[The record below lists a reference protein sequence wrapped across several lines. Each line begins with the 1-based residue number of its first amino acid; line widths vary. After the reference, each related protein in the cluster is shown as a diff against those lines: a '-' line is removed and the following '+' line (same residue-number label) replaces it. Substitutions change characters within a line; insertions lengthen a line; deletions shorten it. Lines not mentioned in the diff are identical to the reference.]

1 MNRLRNLFASP
12 DVRKRLLFTLI
23 LLAVY
28 RLGVHVSVPGV
39 NAENLA
45 SALRRGAGG
54 LFDVVDL
61 FSGGAFKKFSVFAL
75 GIAPYIT
82 ASIVLQLMGAV
93 VPYLENLQKK
103 EGEAGRQKINQWTRY
118 LTVGLAFVQGMG
130 IATLA
135 QSQNSPGLEVVTT
148 AISPTAFRFLAAFT
162 LTVGTMFVMWIG
174 EQITERGIG
183 NGISLLIF
191 AGIVAGLPQGVTT
204 LTVLITKSLTNAPNV
219 PPPGIFILLIAAMI
233 VVLLAVVLVENA
245 YRRIPI
251 HYARRADS
259 AGMSSQRSSYMP
271 LKVNTAGVM
280 PVIFA
285 SSVIFF
291 PATIATFFKWEWLQK
306 FASYVN
312 PQTHFWIYTPV
323 FVAVVVFFAFFYTS
337 IVFNPDETAEN
348 MKRSGGYIPGIRP
361 GKETS
366 IFMDSILSKLTFVG
380 AIYLA
385 LVSLVPLLITNNIQG
400 LNFYFGGTSLLIVVG
415 VAMDSAAQLESH
427 LVMRRYDGFLE
438 KGRIRGRSTR
448 KGEA

>member
-1 MNRLRNLFASP
+1 MNRLKNLFAVP
-12 DVRKRLLFTLI
+12 ELRKRVLFTLI
-23 LLAVY
+23 LLVIY

-39 NAENLA
+39 NAENLQA
-45 SALRRGAGG
+45 ALRRGGGG

-93 VPYLENLQKK
+93 VPYLDNLQKK
-103 EGEAGRQKINQWTRY
+103 EGEAGRQKINEWTRY
-118 LTVGLAFVQGMG
+118 LTVGLAFIQGFG
-130 IATLA
+130 IASLA
-135 QSQNSPGLEVVTT
+135 QSQNQPGLEVVVSTL
-148 AISPTAFRFLAAFT
+148 SPTGFRLLAAFS
-162 LTVGTMFVMWIG
+162 LAVGSIFVMWLG
-174 EQITERGIG
+174 EQITERGVG

-191 AGIVAGLPQGVTT
+191 AGIVAGLPQGITT
-204 LTVLITKSLTNAPNV
+204 LSVMMSQSLRNAPNV
-219 PPPGIFILLIAAMI
+219 PPPGIFLLLLAAMSA
-233 VVLLAVVLVENA
+233 VLLAVVLVESA

-271 LKVNTAGVM
+271 LKLNTAGVM

-291 PATIATFFKWEWLQK
+291 PATIAQFTRWEWLAK
-306 FASYVN
+306 ASSYVS

-323 FVAVVVFFAFFYTS
+323 FVGVVIFFAFFYTS
-337 IVFNPDETAEN
+337 IVFNPDETADN
-348 MKRSGGYIPGIRP
+348 MKKSGGYVPGIRP

-366 IFMDSILSKLTFVG
+366 IFLDGILSKLTFVG
-380 AIYLA
+380 AVYLA
-385 LVSLVPLLITNNIQG
+385 IVSIVPLVILNNIQG
-400 LNFYFGGTSLLIVVG
+400 LGFYYGGTSLLIVVG
-415 VAMDSAAQLESH
+415 VAMDTSAQLESL

-438 KGRIRGRSTR
+438 RGRIRGRSR
-448 KGEA
+448 SGRPA

>member
-1 MNRLRNLFASP
+1 MERIRQLFTNP
-12 DVRKRLLFTLI
+12 ELRKRLLFTLVMLVI
-23 LLAVY
+23 Y
-28 RLGVHVSVPGV
+28 RFGVHVSVPGV
-39 NAENLA
+39 NPNELAKNL
-45 SALRRGAGG
+45 GKAGD
-54 LFDVVDL
+54 LLNVVDL

-75 GIAPYIT
+75 GITPYIT

-93 VPYLENLQKK
+93 VPTLENLQKK

-118 LTVGLAFVQGMG
+118 LTVGLAFVQGFG
-130 IATLA
+130 IAAMA
-135 QSQNSPGLEVVTT
+135 QGLGPDVVVNPGMGFKLMC
-148 AISPTAFRFLAAFT
+148 AFT
-162 LTVGTMFVMWIG
+162 LSTGSIFVMWLG
-174 EQITERGIG
+174 EQITERGVG

-191 AGIVAGLPQGVTT
+191 AGIVAGLPKAGQT
-204 LTVLITKSLTNAPNV
+204 LWTMFHASIMQEGNTA
-219 PPPGIFILLIAAMI
+219 PPGVFILLIAAMS

-251 HYARRADS
+251 HYARRVDS
-259 AGMSSQRSSYMP
+259 STMASQRSSYLP

-291 PATIATFFKWEWLQK
+291 PATIAQFVKWNWLQTG
-306 FASYVN
+306 ASFIS

-323 FVAVVVFFAFFYTS
+323 FVGVVIFFAFFYTS
-337 IVFNPDETAEN
+337 IVFNPDETADN

-366 IFMDSILSKLTFVG
+366 VYMDSVLSKLTFAG

-385 LVSLVPLLITNNIQG
+385 AISIVPLIITNSMPG

-415 VAMDSAAQLESH
+415 VAMDTVAQVESYQ
-427 LVMRRYDGFLE
+427 VMRHYDGFLE
-438 KGRIRGRSTR
+438 KGRVHGGRLARAGGKS
-448 KGEA
+448 K